1 MLLLLYT
8 YIQLQNLNVILSIY
22 LRFFPRSFLP
32 YFQMATIL
40 DWVLDFKLE
49 THFPLGSKYETVHTY
64 YHHESLSQRPIKKS
78 EHWQR
83 EKKIGDGG
91 FGEVWLER
99 CTKGNSHGHDVR
111 AIKQMEVR
119 RQVDYGRELEAI
131 AKFSH
136 PKACLP
142 AIQRNEHF

>member
-1 MLLLLYT
+1 MPT
-8 YIQLQNLNVILSIY
+8 V
-22 LRFFPRSFLP
+22 P
-32 YFQMATIL
+32 
-40 DWVLDFKLE
+40 DWVLDSKLE
-49 THFPLGSKYETVHTY
+49 THFPPGSKYETVHTY
-64 YHHESLSQRPIKKS
+64 YRQESLSQRPTKKS

-136 PKACLP
+136 TKACLP